1 VPDQELIAMHSD
13 TTKMF
18 SMLSAPP
25 LAPLEMNGGFNLL
38 FTDPNR
44 KLRLLDLPHSVTQQK
59 ILMLFTSKQL
69 FQLR

>member
-1 VPDQELIAMHSD
+1 
-13 TTKMF
+13 MF
-18 SMLSAPP
+18 SMLSAPQ
-25 LAPLEMNGGFNLL
+25 LAPLEVTNGFNLL

>member
-1 VPDQELIAMHSD
+1 
-13 TTKMF
+13 MF
-18 SMLSAPP
+18 SMLSAPQ
-25 LAPLEMNGGFNLL
+25 LEPLEMNDGFNLL